1 MKKFLNIILSLII
14 IILLTIILTLSTLLK
29 SQISHNNISKIV
41 NKIDIQELINNV
53 STQDTDI
60 LSGIKETLN
69 DIGIPENFVEKALN
83 TEPTKN
89 FVSTYL
95 NNTVEYYL
103 NNKENNIT
111 ITDIKDL
118 VKSNL
123 VILEDDLPVQ
133 NQQYLKQFEQ
143 NIYDYIDNNQEEIL
157 NNFPSPKKLLENVD
171 LSQVKIQEN
180 ISLQDMFQGISFF
193 ISNNF
198 IMILSFVIIIFLT
211 ILILLNRHNFKW
223 AKIIGINSLIYCLLI
238 FILQLSIS
246 FALNMVYIDND
257 IIKLIFQSLK
267 NNLLIY
273 IISSLI
279 ISIILLVISKLKKQ
293 K

>member
-246 FALNMVYIDND
+246 FALNMVDIDND